1 MSDTKKVL
9 FIDRDGTLI
18 EEPAD
23 QQIDSLEKLR
33 LVAGV
38 IPALLRLEDA
48 GYLLVLVSNQD
59 GRGTPSF
66 PEESFLKPHDFLIA
80 LLNSQGIRFAAEFI
94 CPHFAHDSCECRKPK
109 LGLLKEF
116 LKTTVIDL
124 RHSYVI
130 GDRDTDIEL
139 GKNLGVQGI
148 RLLSPPPFDGG
159 GLGRG
164 CQAQDTTI
172 PTFPRR
178 TGEGVQT
185 LTWAEI
191 ATLLTQQKRIARIE
205 RKTKETSIVVDV
217 NLDQEGPIHI
227 ETGLGFFDHMIEQI
241 AKHGG
246 FALHLTC
253 KGDLQIDEHHTV
265 EDCAIALGAAL
276 KQALGDKRG
285 IARFGFLLPMD
296 ETLVQIAIDLSGR
309 GYFVFEGKF
318 NREHV
323 GQLPTELVPHF
334 FRSLAESLGAA
345 INIKVTGENTHHM
358 VEACFKGVGRTFR
371 QAFRIEGTEL
381 PSSKGV
387 L

>member
-1 MSDTKKVL
+1 MSDPKKVL

-23 QQIDSLEKLR
+23 EQIDSLEKLR
-33 LVAGV
+33 LVDGV
-38 IPALLRLEDA
+38 IPALLSLQAA
-48 GYLLVLVSNQD
+48 GYILVMVSNQD

-66 PEESFLKPHDFLIA
+66 PEENFRKPHEALMA
-80 LLNSQGIRFAAEFI
+80 LLASQGVIFAAEFF
-94 CPHFAHDSCECRKPK
+94 CPHFPKDNCECRKPK
-109 LGLLKEF
+109 LGLLTEF
-116 LKTTVIDL
+116 LRATAIDNE
-124 RHSYVI
+124 HSAVI
-130 GDRDTDIEL
+130 GDRETDL
-139 GKNLGVQGI
+139 QLAKNLGIAGI
-148 RLLSPPPFDGG
+148 RLHTAKTPGETWSAIAARLCAPNRS
-159 GLGRG
+159 
-164 CQAQDTTI
+164 AQIT
-172 PTFPRR
+172 
-178 TGEGVQT
+178 
-185 LTWAEI
+185 
-191 ATLLTQQKRIARIE
+191 
-205 RKTKETSIVVDV
+205 RKTKETDIVVTV
-217 NLDQEGPIHI
+217 NLDTEGPIHI

-246 FALHLTC
+246 FALNLTC

-265 EDCAIALGAAL
+265 EDCAIALGTAL

-296 ETLVQIAIDLSGR
+296 ETLAQIAIDLSGR

-358 VEACFKGVGRTFR
+358 VEACFKGLGRTFR
-371 QAFRIEGTEL
+371 QAFKIEGTEL